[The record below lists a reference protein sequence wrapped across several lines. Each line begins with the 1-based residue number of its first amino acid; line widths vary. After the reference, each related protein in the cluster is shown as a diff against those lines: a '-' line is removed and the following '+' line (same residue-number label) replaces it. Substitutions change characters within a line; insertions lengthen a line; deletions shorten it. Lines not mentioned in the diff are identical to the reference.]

1 LTRKFYHFSKL
12 IQDQSE
18 KTSSPLSFEIPS
30 EDVSFQGCPMKSV
43 VKIRPTSSCLI
54 AISEYPF
61 FVQDIKDIEAVHFE
75 RISHGIKNF
84 DMAIIFRDYH
94 TFKRINS
101 IPRESI
107 ELIKKYLDQEGI
119 VFSEGV
125 VPINWNTV
133 LQ

>member
-1 LTRKFYHFSKL
+1 
-12 IQDQSE
+12 
-18 KTSSPLSFEIPS
+18 
-30 EDVSFQGCPMKSV
+30 MKSV

-84 DMAIIFRDYH
+84 DLAIIFRDYH

-107 ELIKKYLDQEGI
+107 EIIKKFFDQEGI
-119 VFSEGV
+119 VFSESV

-133 LQ
+133 L